1 MAIHRASL
9 LGCSLVLALACSD
22 AGPDGGAADTHVDD
36 VASDDVG
43 SPEADA
49 PGDPGVES
57 VDDVP
62 AETVVDAP
70 GDAADDTSGDLS
82 LPPWPDGSDITCE
95 EVWLRVQ
102 AGDPDML
109 LVNVVDEEFYDLGH
123 IEGSLVIPWDL
134 IEGRLDEVDPG
145 RHVVLY
151 CRRGVR
157 SATALATL
165 TTNGYEMVW
174 VMEGGL
180 EQWIS
185 LEYPTVPD
193 P

>member
-1 MAIHRASL
+1 
-9 LGCSLVLALACSD
+9 
-22 AGPDGGAADTHVDD
+22 
-36 VASDDVG
+36 
-43 SPEADA
+43 
-49 PGDPGVES
+49 
-57 VDDVP
+57 
-62 AETVVDAP
+62 
-70 GDAADDTSGDLS
+70 
-82 LPPWPDGSDITCE
+82 
-95 EVWLRVQ
+95 
-102 AGDPDML
+102 
-109 LVNVVDEEFYDLGH
+109 VVDEEFYDLGH